1 MAAPTPRAVCGRGH
15 RCGLWPDISR
25 RSDPRKSTDL
35 FTWPRHVLHSYHC
48 PWWHARIGLSLPPTL
63 FTESSTALPPQ
74 AHRSCG
80 PDTWNFRYVFKINV
94 CLWIIVIYRDL
105 DNVHFDLYY
114 CLRLSVLSFQVVLE
128 SLIQMNFTY
137 SELIKATQP
146 FGYNRMEAELLML
159 SRMVFKII
167 LW

>member
-1 MAAPTPRAVCGRGH
+1 MVCWIVTKNLKYGPNTKQVNFFRSPTLNMIKLMLEKYYYYEQFISDKEKGSNAGCKGVSGPIKLGWRHVSSQWLLLPPALCVGAGTVVGCGRTSPGGPT
-15 RCGLWPDISR
+15 RG
-25 RSDPRKSTDL
+25 STEL

-94 CLWIIVIYRDL
+94 CL
-105 DNVHFDLYY
+105 
-114 CLRLSVLSFQVVLE
+114 
-128 SLIQMNFTY
+128 
-137 SELIKATQP
+137 
-146 FGYNRMEAELLML
+146 
-159 SRMVFKII
+159 
-167 LW
+167 